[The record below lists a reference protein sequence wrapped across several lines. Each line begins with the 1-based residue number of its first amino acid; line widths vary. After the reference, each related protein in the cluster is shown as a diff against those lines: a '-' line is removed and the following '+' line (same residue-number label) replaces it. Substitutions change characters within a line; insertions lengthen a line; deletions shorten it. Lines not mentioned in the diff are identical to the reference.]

1 MSHAR
6 FAEIALDG
14 AIGKT
19 LDYEIPLGLL
29 EQVMIGSR
37 VKIPLRGRLTFGVVV
52 KTKQESIYN
61 QVKPIDSLC
70 NSGHLSEPLMQ
81 LSLWMSQFYVTPL
94 DQVLRMLI
102 PTAIKKE
109 VQKRVV
115 VWIRPSPTFQDL
127 FLPENEILTEKPK
140 KKLQKLFIKF
150 PEGITKTKLLKTT
163 SLTEEEL
170 GMLLEKKFLLPIES
184 VAVDACVLS
193 TPKTLTEEQEKAAIE
208 VNKAL
213 EKREFTPFLLWGV
226 TGSGKTEVY
235 FKAIEKALSLNLSV
249 LFLVPEIAL
258 AQQTI
263 DRLKMRFKEEVA
275 VMHHKLSEGERAE
288 AYNKMASG
296 EIRIALG
303 PRSVLF
309 APLQNLGL
317 ILIDEEHEGSYK
329 AQEERCAYHAKE
341 VALVRGKIQNCTVVL
356 GSATPSFESYQ
367 NALKGKFRLIK
378 LTERPK
384 GLPMPKITTVKM
396 ELEWEKAKHKTLF
409 SDRLLSAVKRTVANG
424 EQALLFLNRRGFYSL
439 RMCKECSTAAGC
451 PHCSTSLTYHK
462 ESNRLLCHLC
472 AYEECPPS
480 TKCKN
485 CGCTEALQY
494 KGAGT
499 EWVEKKL
506 KAIFPEVRT
515 LRMDADT
522 TRLKHGHDTLIR
534 QFRSGKADVLIGT
547 QMIAKGLDFPNVTLV
562 GILDLDGSLQIPEY
576 RSSEQVF
583 QLITQV
589 AGRAGRA
596 LENGEV
602 ILQTNLCDQPAIR
615 HGSKQDFLGF
625 FQEEMEQR
633 SLFEY
638 PPFCQITRFILSGL
652 IQEQVINGAETI
664 RSLLSEKLPPTSTI
678 FPINPCG
685 KEKIKDRFRYHFLVK
700 SNPPLTL
707 GNYCDTLPKIKGV
720 DLKIDVNPVQTYF

>member
-1 MSHAR
+1 MQDAR

-14 AIGKT
+14 AIGKS
-19 LDYEIPLGLL
+19 LDYEIPSSLLGKILA
-29 EQVMIGSR
+29 GSR
-37 VKIPLRGRLTFGVVV
+37 VKIPLRGRLTAGVVI
-52 KTKQESIYN
+52 KTKNESAYPTLR
-61 QVKPIDSLC
+61 PITSLC
-70 NSGHLSEPLMQ
+70 SNGHLSEPLMQ

-94 DQVLRMLI
+94 DQVLSMMV
-102 PTAIKKE
+102 PSAIKQNVK
-109 VQKRVV
+109 KRETI
-115 VWIRPSPTFQDL
+115 WIQASPSLQEL
-127 FLPENEILTEKPK
+127 FSPLYEDIPEKSK
-140 KKLQKLFIKF
+140 KKLEKLLQKF
-150 PEGITKTKLLKTT
+150 PEGVSKARLLKATNLSEEQLT
-163 SLTEEEL
+163 S
-170 GMLLEKKFLLPIES
+170 LLEKKILLPIGS
-184 VAVDACVLS
+184 VETDSVVLA
-193 TPKTLTEEQEKAAIE
+193 TPKTLTDEQRSAASAIE
-208 VNKAL
+208 TAL
-213 EKREFTPFLLWGV
+213 EKKTFTPFLLWGV

-235 FKAIEKALSLNLSV
+235 FKAIEKALSQNQSV

-296 EIRIALG
+296 QIRIALG

-309 APLQNLGL
+309 APLHNLGL
-317 ILIDEEHEGSYK
+317 ILIDEEHESSYK

-367 NALKGKFRLIK
+367 NALKGKFTLLK

-396 ELEWEKAKHKTLF
+396 EHEWDKAKHKTLF
-409 SDRLLSAVKRTVANG
+409 SDRLLTAIKKTVEQG

-439 RMCKECSTAAGC
+439 RMCKECHEAAGC
-451 PHCSTSLTYHK
+451 PHCATSLTYHK
-462 ESNRLLCHLC
+462 DSHRLLCHLC
-472 AYEECPPS
+472 GYEECPPNP
-480 TKCKN
+480 KCKN
-485 CGCTEALQY
+485 CGSTEALQY
-494 KGAGT
+494 IGAGT

-506 KAIFPEVRT
+506 KQIFPHIRT
-515 LRMDADT
+515 IRMDADT
-522 TRLKHGHDTLIR
+522 TRLKDGHEVLIR

-589 AGRAGRA
+589 AGRAGRS

-615 HGSKQDFLGF
+615 HGSKQDFLSF
-625 FQEEMEQR
+625 FQEEIEQR

-638 PPFCQITRFILSGL
+638 PPFCQLTRFILSGL
-652 IQEQVINGAETI
+652 SQEAVMNAAETI
-664 RSLLSEKLPPTSTI
+664 RSLLQERFPPTSTI

-700 SNPPLTL
+700 SNPPLIL
-707 GNYCDTLPKIKGV
+707 GNYCAGLPKIKGV